1 MRHGWS
7 LGGNPGLLFSNWN
20 TSYHLRRECLH
31 ILKDFGCGKNALE
44 DIIEEEVGNF
54 IQYIDDN
61 WTEVSVDVS
70 QFFHLT
76 VFSSLWKII
85 REQFYFLNEKICSDS
100 HFTVGQSEP
109 KMCKNT
115 IGKFRP
121 GYLNGEILSFCDQF

>member
-1 MRHGWS
+1 MKKMKVILLIIIIFCKAYMRLGWS

-20 TSYHLRRECLH
+20 TAYYLRRECLH

-85 REQFYFLNEKICSDS
+85 REQFY
-100 HFTVGQSEP
+100 
-109 KMCKNT
+109 
-115 IGKFRP
+115 
-121 GYLNGEILSFCDQF
+121 